1 MQVKNKLHLKD
12 ETPAGLTRNPLDT
25 SLIHNPSG
33 SLKVFT
39 KQEMQA
45 AFIAQTKKK
54 KKKPYIIQPHY
65 KTVLIFPT
73 QIWNGYR

>member
-1 MQVKNKLHLKD
+1 MWMQVKNKLHLKD
-12 ETPAGLTRNPLDT
+12 ETPAWLTRNPLDT

-39 KQEMQA
+39 EQEMQA
-45 AFIAQTKKK
+45 AFIAHTQKKK
-54 KKKPYIIQPHY
+54 KTYIIQPHY

-73 QIWNGYR
+73 QI